1 MYGELPLVWVIL
13 LCWGEEVVERLEFPV
28 TLGALG
34 DLEALVAQG
43 VLLPFPGPWTDH
55 LAGPHSLAWAG
66 WLVQWAG
73 LLVDPLSAGWLVD
86 PLAGS
91 GQLAG

>member
-13 LCWGEEVVERLEFPV
+13 LCWGEEVAERLEFPV
-28 TLGALG
+28 TLGALK
-34 DLEALVAQG
+34 DLEALGALGAMALEDCGTSG
-43 VLLPFPGPWTDH
+43 VLLPFPGPWTDP

-73 LLVDPLSAGWLVD
+73 
-86 PLAGS
+86 
-91 GQLAG
+91 